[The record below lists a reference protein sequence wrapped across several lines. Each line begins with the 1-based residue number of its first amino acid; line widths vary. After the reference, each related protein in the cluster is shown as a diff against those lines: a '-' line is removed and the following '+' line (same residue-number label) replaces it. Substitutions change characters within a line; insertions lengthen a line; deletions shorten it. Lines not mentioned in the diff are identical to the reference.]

1 MSKDDSSGGFL
12 SKVVKFVR
20 HPTTSWSD
28 LDTRQADRES
38 EYSKAALKEMIE
50 RKRRNDF
57 VRKREFGMLR
67 KIRSREGTGVEGPG
81 MRPSFFQSSLPS
93 KPDDRAETLKK
104 IDEIEA
110 QMSMQWWKT
119 KGPDSLVSTGSGLN
133 TGAHAP
139 GGKTRESPLTPQVPD
154 TSGRQRKAQYDETEP
169 GPLPNPAAAAAAA
182 PVPQSL
188 EVPTLNIP
196 ASASAPAALRKSW
209 SPSRESEVAPTVP
222 AAAPPSSSRTGLMA
236 PRSSGDSRSDAPA
249 FSASHFYAL
258 DVQEIAQ
265 DPEVEEAAIRFAN
278 GDDAGAEQGLLEV
291 LGDGGSKAD
300 QQEDWLALFDLY
312 RATGQLAPFE
322 SRAVDF
328 VNRFNRSAPQWYD
341 MPETVSSMTG
351 KVYTPSTGHNR
362 AVWVSESELDAHA
375 VGTLQNVLL
384 RAAQPWVLDWTPLE
398 SMDLK
403 AARALLG
410 IFTLWGDQDVELRFQ
425 GASPFREL
433 LKSQTPSGRRDVEQL
448 WWELRMA
455 VLRVMNRPDEFELTA
470 LDFCVT
476 YEVSPPGWEKPRCY
490 YTSQAAEKPG
500 EAGQSVLG
508 ESVLE
513 QVASGYPNS
522 ESHFDSQATDFN
534 QLGLV
539 ELSGEIRGDPQ
550 ATLEAL
556 ERKLRGA
563 DVLIISCRHLIRVD
577 FSAAGTLLNWVS
589 NHHAEG
595 RVVQFVDAHRLVSAF
610 FHVIG
615 ITEYAKVVV
624 RVD

>member
-1 MSKDDSSGGFL
+1 MSKDDSNGGFL

-28 LDTRQADRES
+28 LDTRSADRES

-57 VRKREFGMLR
+57 VRKREFDMLR

-133 TGAHAP
+133 TGAHSP
-139 GGKTRESPLTPQVPD
+139 GGAASKAKDAPAAPVVPD
-154 TSGRQRKAQYDETEP
+154 AAVRQRKAQYDETEP
-169 GPLPNPAAAAAAA
+169 SPLPNPMASR
-182 PVPQSL
+182 VPQAQSL
-188 EVPTLNIP
+188 NEPSLNIP
-196 ASASAPAALRKSW
+196 AAAPALRKTW
-209 SPSRESEVAPTVP
+209 SPTPERQV
-222 AAAPPSSSRTGLMA
+222 AAAPPPAVPSQPRTGLMA
-236 PRSSGDSRSDAPA
+236 PTSSSSDQRASGPA
-249 FSASHFYAL
+249 FSASHFFAL

-278 GDDAGAEQGLLEV
+278 GDDAGAEQGLLDV
-291 LGDGGSKAD
+291 LGEEGAKAG

-312 RATGQLAPFE
+312 RATGQLAAFE

-341 MPETVSSMTG
+341 MPEAVSSMTG

-362 AVWVSESELDAHA
+362 AVWVSEPDLDAHA

-384 RAAQPWVLDWTPLE
+384 RAPQPWVLDWTPLE

-425 GASPFREL
+425 GSASFRDV
-433 LKSQTPSGRRDVEQL
+433 LKGLTPSGRRDVEQL

-490 YTSQAAEKPG
+490 YTSQSADKPG

-513 QVASGYPNS
+513 QVPSGYPHS
-522 ESHFDSQATDFN
+522 ESQLDSQGGADFN

-556 ERKLRGA
+556 ERRLKGA

-589 NHHAEG
+589 GHHAEG
-595 RVVQFVDAHRLVSAF
+595 RLVQFVDAHRLVSAF

>member
-1 MSKDDSSGGFL
+1 MSKDDSNGGFL

-20 HPTTSWSD
+20 HPTTSWAD

-57 VRKREFGMLR
+57 VRKREFDMLR
-67 KIRSREGTGVEGPG
+67 KIRSREGSSPEGPG

-133 TGAHAP
+133 TGAHSSGGTPLKARDEVPAAGGAP
-139 GGKTRESPLTPQVPD
+139 DPQARL
-154 TSGRQRKAQYDETEP
+154 RQAQYDETEP
-169 GPLPNPAAAAAAA
+169 APLPLSSLKLPAVSQASSPLEARNPATVGQALAGAAGKTGMGA
-182 PVPQSL
+182 PVGP
-188 EVPTLNIP
+188 
-196 ASASAPAALRKSW
+196 
-209 SPSRESEVAPTVP
+209 
-222 AAAPPSSSRTGLMA
+222 SRTGLMA
-236 PRSSGDSRSDAPA
+236 PTQPSELSSSNSSGGS
-249 FSASHFYAL
+249 FSASHFYSL
-258 DVQEIAQ
+258 DVQEIVQ
-265 DPEVEEAAIRFAN
+265 DPDVEEAAIRFAN
-278 GDDAGAEQGLLEV
+278 GDDAGAELGLLEV
-291 LGDGGSKAD
+291 LGEGGSKVD
-300 QQEDWLALFDLY
+300 EIDDWLALFDLY

-328 VNRFNRSAPQWYD
+328 ANRFNRSAPQWYD

-351 KVYTPSTGHNR
+351 KTFTPTASNNR
-362 AVWVSESELDAHA
+362 AVWVSEAELDAHA

-384 RAAQPWVLDWTPLE
+384 RARQPWVLDWTPME

-410 IFTLWGDQDVELRFQ
+410 IFTLWGDQDVELRFL
-425 GASPFREL
+425 GSAVFRDL
-433 LKSQTPSGRRDVEQL
+433 LKSFTPSGRRDVEQL

-476 YEVSPPGWEKPRCY
+476 YEVSPPGWEKPRCHV
-490 YTSQAAEKPG
+490 SSVSAERSD

-508 ESVLE
+508 EAVLE
-513 QVASGYPNS
+513 AVPSTYPNESMLEGQPS
-522 ESHFDSQATDFN
+522 ELN

-550 ATLEAL
+550 ATLDML
-556 ERKLRGA
+556 ERRLVGA
-563 DVLIISCRHLIRVD
+563 DVLIISCRNLIRVD

-589 NHHAEG
+589 QHHAE
-595 RVVQFVDAHRLVSAF
+595 RRLVQFVDAHRLVSAF

-624 RVD
+624 RND

>member
-1 MSKDDSSGGFL
+1 MSKDDSNGGFL
-12 SKVVKFVR
+12 SKVAKFVR
-20 HPTTSWSD
+20 HPTTSWAD

-57 VRKREFGMLR
+57 VRKREFDMLR
-67 KIRSREGTGVEGPG
+67 KIRSREGTSPEGPG

-119 KGPDSLVSTGSGLN
+119 KGPDSLVSTGSSLN
-133 TGAHAP
+133 TGAHSTGGTPLKTKEDTPAAGTAP
-139 GGKTRESPLTPQVPD
+139 DAVA
-154 TSGRQRKAQYDETEP
+154 RQRKAQYDETEP
-169 GPLPNPAAAAAAA
+169 AALPVAVKSPIAAAAS
-182 PVPQSL
+182 VPH
-188 EVPTLNIP
+188 EARN
-196 ASASAPAALRKSW
+196 
-209 SPSRESEVAPTVP
+209 
-222 AAAPPSSSRTGLMA
+222 PPSTQEAPGRSTPAGPARTGLMA
-236 PRSSGDSRSDAPA
+236 PTQPSELASANSRGGG
-249 FSASHFYAL
+249 FSASHFYSL
-258 DVQEIAQ
+258 DVQEIVQ
-265 DPEVEEAAIRFAN
+265 DPDVEEAAIRFAN
-278 GDDAGAEQGLLEV
+278 GDDAGAEQGLMEV
-291 LGDGGSKAD
+291 LGEGGSKAD
-300 QQEDWLALFDLY
+300 QIDDWLALFDLY

-351 KVYTPSTGHNR
+351 KTFTPTASNNR
-362 AVWVSESELDAHA
+362 AVWVSEAELDAHA

-384 RAAQPWVLDWTPLE
+384 RAKQPWVLDWTPME

-410 IFTLWGDQDVELRFQ
+410 IFTLWGDQDVELRFM
-425 GASPFREL
+425 GSAVFRDL
-433 LKSQTPSGRRDVEQL
+433 LKSCTPSGRRDVEQL

-476 YEVSPPGWEKPRCY
+476 YEVSPPGWERPRCHV
-490 YTSQAAEKPG
+490 TSIAAERSD

-508 ESVLE
+508 EAVLESVPSAYPSESVLE
-513 QVASGYPNS
+513 GQSS
-522 ESHFDSQATDFN
+522 EFN
-534 QLGLV
+534 QLGMV

-550 ATLEAL
+550 ATLDML
-556 ERKLRGA
+556 ERRLVGA
-563 DVLIISCRHLIRVD
+563 DVLIISCRNLIRVD

-589 NHHAEG
+589 QHHAE
-595 RVVQFVDAHRLVSAF
+595 RRLVQFVDAHRLVSAF

-615 ITEYAKVVV
+615 NTEYAKVVV
-624 RVD
+624 RND

>member
-1 MSKDDSSGGFL
+1 MSKDDSNGGFL

-20 HPTTSWSD
+20 HPTTSWAD

-57 VRKREFGMLR
+57 VRKREFDMLR
-67 KIRSREGTGVEGPG
+67 KIRSREGTSPEGPG

-119 KGPDSLVSTGSGLN
+119 KGPDSLVSTGSSLN
-133 TGAHAP
+133 TGAHSTGGTPLKTKEDKPAAAP
-139 GGKTRESPLTPQVPD
+139 DAVA
-154 TSGRQRKAQYDETEP
+154 RQRKAQYDETEP
-169 GPLPNPAAAAAAA
+169 APLPIAARSSIASAVSPSHDPRNPA
-182 PVPQSL
+182 SL
-188 EVPTLNIP
+188 AQEMPGKVTP
-196 ASASAPAALRKSW
+196 ASP
-209 SPSRESEVAPTVP
+209 
-222 AAAPPSSSRTGLMA
+222 SRTGLMA
-236 PRSSGDSRSDAPA
+236 PTQPSELSSSNSRGAG
-249 FSASHFYAL
+249 FSASHFYSL
-258 DVQEIAQ
+258 DVQEIVQ
-265 DPEVEEAAIRFAN
+265 DPDVEEAAIRFAN
-278 GDDAGAEQGLLEV
+278 GDDAGAEQGLMEV
-291 LGDGGSKAD
+291 LGEGGSKVD
-300 QQEDWLALFDLY
+300 QIDDWLALFDLY

-341 MPETVSSMTG
+341 MPETVSAMTG
-351 KVYTPSTGHNR
+351 KTFTPTASNNR
-362 AVWVSESELDAHA
+362 AVWVSDAELDAHA

-384 RAAQPWVLDWTPLE
+384 RAKQPWVLDWTPME

-403 AARALLG
+403 AARAMLG
-410 IFTLWGDQDVELRFQ
+410 IFTLWGDQNVELRFL
-425 GASPFREL
+425 GSAVFRDL
-433 LKSQTPSGRRDVEQL
+433 LKSYTPSGRRDVEQL

-476 YEVSPPGWEKPRCY
+476 YEVSPPGWEKPRCHV
-490 YTSQAAEKPG
+490 TSVAAERSD

-508 ESVLE
+508 EAMLESVPS
-513 QVASGYPNS
+513 VYPNESTLEGQAS
-522 ESHFDSQATDFN
+522 EFN

-550 ATLEAL
+550 ATLDML
-556 ERKLRGA
+556 ERRLVGA
-563 DVLIISCRHLIRVD
+563 DVLIISCRNLIRVD

-589 NHHAEG
+589 QHHAE
-595 RVVQFVDAHRLVSAF
+595 RRLVQFVDAHRLVSAF

-624 RVD
+624 RND